1 MKSMEVRLGVIRDKQ
16 GIHAGLL
23 QCRSS
28 NNQLAVCYNS
38 DGKLLVK
45 ICHVMDVPN
54 GGNGPTVMR
63 LDPNDPATEFN
74 VRVEDIQSIY
84 PIKGFGKDV

>member
-1 MKSMEVRLGVIRDKQ
+1 MEVRSGVIRDKQ

-23 QCRSS
+23 QCKSS
-28 NNQLAVCYNS
+28 NNQLAVCYSS

-45 ICHVMDVPN
+45 ICYVMDVPA
-54 GGNGPTVMR
+54 GGDGPTTMR
-63 LDPNDPATEFN
+63 LDPNDQATEFK

-84 PIKGFGKDV
+84 PIREFEKDE